1 MKGFI
6 FGLAVGIIIA
16 GAAVNNQ
23 PIRTQFSEY
32 TETDPD
38 FAEINYS
45 DYNRLGDT
53 DFFGFIKSDGTVVI
67 LEEDMK
73 WTLEK
78 GGDLEEI
85 TERLEAFEWKILKLR
100 AEGKD
105 RYTNDNWVQWA
116 TEAIEGH

>member
-23 PIRTQFSEY
+23 PIRAQFSEY

-100 AEGKD
+100 AKGKD
-105 RYTNDNWVQWA
+105 RYTNENWVEWA
-116 TEAIEGH
+116 TNAIEGH